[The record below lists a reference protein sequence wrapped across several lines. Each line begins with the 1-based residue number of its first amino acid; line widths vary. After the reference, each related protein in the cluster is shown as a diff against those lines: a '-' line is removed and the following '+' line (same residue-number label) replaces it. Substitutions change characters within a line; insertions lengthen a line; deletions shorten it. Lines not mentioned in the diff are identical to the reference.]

1 MPEISEERIR
11 WMRNRFIE
19 VVQRTEVLSEEL
31 ILIRDELNQV
41 VDALGVMLPQPESE
55 KEE

>member
-1 MPEISEERIR
+1 MPELSEEKIR

-19 VVQRTEVLSEEL
+19 MLQRTEVLSEEL

-41 VDALGVMLPQPESE
+41 VDTLGGMLPQSE